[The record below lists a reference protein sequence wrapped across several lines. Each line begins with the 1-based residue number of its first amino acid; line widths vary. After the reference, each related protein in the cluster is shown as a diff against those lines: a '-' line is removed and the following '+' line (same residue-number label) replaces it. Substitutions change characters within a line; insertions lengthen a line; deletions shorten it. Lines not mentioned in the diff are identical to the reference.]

1 MNVMEDGPSLIWGV
15 VCILLL
21 VSSLAARRL
30 PLGYV
35 AKAGLAWIAI
45 FATLFAIFSFRF
57 EFIGIWERVKAD
69 ISGTAGQNISG
80 EAIELRRQDDGHYW
94 LMVDINGKP
103 VRFMLD
109 SGATMTAIN
118 ATTASEVGVEADGYP
133 IILSTANGRITAK
146 RGVVRSL
153 SVGPHSIENHQVVVS
168 ERFGDVNVLGMNFL
182 NSMQSWRVEANM
194 MVLQPRIRPLQ

>member
-1 MNVMEDGPSLIWGV
+1 MNIMEDGPSLIWGV
-15 VCILLL
+15 VCVLLL

-94 LMVDINGKP
+94 LMVNINGKP
-103 VRFMLD
+103 VRFMVD

-118 ATTASEVGVEADGYP
+118 ATTAREAGVEADGYP
-133 IILSTANGRITAK
+133 IILGTANGRIAAK
-146 RGVVRSL
+146 RGVVRLL

-168 ERFGDVNVLGMNFL
+168 ERFGEVNVLGMNFL

-194 MVLQPRIRPLQ
+194 MVLRP

>member
-1 MNVMEDGPSLIWGV
+1 MNIMEDGPSMIWGV
-15 VCILLL
+15 VCLLLL

-57 EFIGIWERVKAD
+57 EFIGIWDRVKAD
-69 ISGTAGQNISG
+69 ISGTAGQNISS

-94 LMVDINGKP
+94 LTVNINGKP
-103 VRFMLD
+103 VRFMVD

-118 ATTASEVGVEADGYP
+118 ATTAREAGVEADGYP
-133 IILSTANGRITAK
+133 IILGTANGRIAAK
-146 RGVVRSL
+146 RGVVRL
-153 SVGPHSIENHQVVVS
+153 LAVGPHSIENHQVVVS
-168 ERFGDVNVLGMNFL
+168 ERFGEVNVLGMNFL

-194 MVLQPRIRPLQ
+194 MVLRP

>member
-1 MNVMEDGPSLIWGV
+1 MNIMEDGPSMIWGV

-57 EFIGIWERVKAD
+57 EFIGIWDRVKAD

-94 LMVDINGKP
+94 LTVDINNKP
-103 VRFMLD
+103 VRFMVD
-109 SGATMTAIN
+109 SGATLTAIN
-118 ATTASEVGVEADGYP
+118 ATTAREAGVEADGYP
-133 IILSTANGRITAK
+133 IILGTANGRIAAK

-168 ERFGDVNVLGMNFL
+168 ERFGEVNVLGMNFL

-194 MVLQPRIRPLQ
+194 MVLRP

>member
-1 MNVMEDGPSLIWGV
+1 MEDGPSLIWAV

-30 PLGYV
+30 PLGYI
-35 AKAGLAWIAI
+35 AKAGLAWVAI
-45 FATLFAIFSFRF
+45 FAALFAIFSFRF

-69 ISGTAGQNISG
+69 ISGTGGQSVSS

-103 VRFMLD
+103 VRFMVD

-118 ATTASEVGVEADGYP
+118 ATTAMEAGVEADGYP
-133 IILSTANGRITAK
+133 IILSTANGRVAAK
-146 RGVVRSL
+146 RANVRSL
-153 SVGPHSIENHQVVVS
+153 TVGPHRIENHPVVVS
-168 ERFGDVNVLGMNFL
+168 ERFGDVNLLGMNFL

-194 MVLQPRIRPLQ
+194 MVLQP

>member
-1 MNVMEDGPSLIWGV
+1 VNIMEDGPSLIWGV

-21 VSSLAARRL
+21 ASSLAARRL
-30 PLGYV
+30 PLGYI
-35 AKAGLAWIAI
+35 AKAGLAWVAI
-45 FATLFAIFSFRF
+45 FAALFAIFSFRF

-69 ISGTAGQNISG
+69 ISGAGGQSVSS

-103 VRFMLD
+103 VRFMVD

-118 ATTASEVGVEADGYP
+118 ATTAIETGVEADGYP
-133 IILSTANGRITAK
+133 IILSTANGRVAAK
-146 RGVVRSL
+146 RAIVRSL
-153 SVGPHSIENHQVVVS
+153 TVGPHRIENHPVVVS
-168 ERFGDVNVLGMNFL
+168 ERFGDVNLLGMNFL

-194 MVLQPRIRPLQ
+194 MVLQP

>member
-1 MNVMEDGPSLIWGV
+1 MNIMEDGPSLIWGV

-21 VSSLAARRL
+21 ISSLAARRL

-57 EFIGIWERVKAD
+57 EFIGIWDRVKAD

-94 LMVDINGKP
+94 LTVDINSKP
-103 VRFMLD
+103 VRFMVD
-109 SGATMTAIN
+109 SGATTTAIN
-118 ATTASEVGVEADGYP
+118 ATTAREAGVEADGYP
-133 IILSTANGRITAK
+133 IILSTANGRIAAK

-153 SVGPHSIENHQVVVS
+153 SVGPHSIENHPVVVS

-182 NSMQSWRVEANM
+182 NSMQSWRVEGNM
-194 MVLQPRIRPLQ
+194 MVLQP

>member
-1 MNVMEDGPSLIWGV
+1 MNIMEDGPSLIWGL

-30 PLGYV
+30 PLSYV

-45 FATLFAIFSFRF
+45 FAALFAIFSFRF

-69 ISGTAGQNISG
+69 ISGTAGQSISG

-94 LMVDINGKP
+94 IMVDINGKP
-103 VRFMLD
+103 VRFMVD

-118 ATTASEVGVEADGYP
+118 ATTARDAGIEADGYP
-133 IILSTANGRITAK
+133 IILSTANGRVAAK
-146 RGVVRSL
+146 RANVQSL
-153 SVGPHSIENHQVVVS
+153 VVGPHRIENHPVVVS
-168 ERFGDVNVLGMNFL
+168 ESFGDINLLGMNFL
-182 NSMQSWRVEANM
+182 NSMQSWRVEANVM
-194 MVLQPRIRPLQ
+194 IIIP